1 MNPEKFMTQSL
12 HASPQG
18 GRVARILA
26 ASIQAVDPKNAVQRH
41 LKRDGNLLQVGTRS
55 YNLDKIERIF
65 LISFGKAS
73 IPMTEAAASI
83 LRDWLTSGIVI
94 TKEGDKGL
102 VTGNQVQGS
111 QFAINNSQLS
121 IISASHP
128 VPDERGVA
136 GARKIIELLSTA
148 TENDLTICLISGGGS
163 ALLTSPA
170 PGISLDDI
178 QALTKSL
185 LGCGATI
192 NEINTLRKHLS
203 QVKGGQLAR
212 LAAPAQVVTLILS
225 DVINDPLDVIASG
238 PTVPDPSTF
247 SDALQILKKY
257 QIASE
262 TSAVIFEHLKR
273 GAAGEIPET
282 PKSGDPT
289 FKKVQN
295 VVVGN
300 NLQAAQAAV
309 SQAQTEGFN
318 TLLLTTSL
326 QGEASVAGQIMS
338 AIAQQVTATGDPIPR
353 PACIIAGGE
362 TTVTLSAPHPS
373 PLPKGEGERPPS
385 PFGRGAGGEGGKGG
399 RNQEL
404 ALGAVAELAG
414 LEDVMLIALATDGDD
429 GPTDAAGAV
438 VTGETLRR
446 AALSGLN
453 PSEFLARNDAY
464 NFFDPLG
471 DLLKPGLTHT
481 NVCDLTFIFAL

>member
-1 MNPEKFMTQSL
+1 LF
-12 HASPQG
+12 
-18 GRVARILA
+18 R
-26 ASIQAVDPKNAVQRH
+26 
-41 LKRDGNLLQVGTRS
+41 
-55 YNLDKIERIF
+55 
-65 LISFGKAS
+65 GK
-73 IPMTEAAASI
+73 
-83 LRDWLTSGIVI
+83 V
-94 TKEGDKGL
+94 
-102 VTGNQVQGS
+102 
-111 QFAINNSQLS
+111 
-121 IISASHP
+121 
-128 VPDERGVA
+128 
-136 GARKIIELLSTA
+136 
-148 TENDLTICLISGGGS
+148 
-163 ALLTSPA
+163 
-170 PGISLDDI
+170 
-178 QALTKSL
+178 
-185 LGCGATI
+185 
-192 NEINTLRKHLS
+192 
-203 QVKGGQLAR
+203 
-212 LAAPAQVVTLILS
+212 LS